1 MGRDDKSGLFLAN
14 PLVGERF
21 GDLYGSF
28 WCDGNLS
35 HELKEV
41 VRLRN
46 AQLTDCGY

>member
-21 GDLYGSF
+21 GELCGSF